1 MQIKVNHIKFNKNL
15 KAKSRA
21 FTDALLSQIEG
32 LATQEMSEVSKQVPK
47 LTTSLARSY
56 SSTGVRRVN
65 KSTIRFGSNSGN
77 GGGYKP
83 IVYAGWI
90 ETGKRKVKKG
100 TVKRKGKKGTVKRIG
115 SKGIG
120 SFKRARGR
128 VIKGLPKAVKRA
140 ARIVKL

>member
-56 SSTGVRRVN
+56 SSTGVRRVK

-90 ETGKRKVKKG
+90 ETGKRK
-100 TVKRKGKKGTVKRIG
+100 GKKGTVTRKG